1 MREEYNISGD
11 LRVQCSPCPTPLS
24 AASSRPPIKEGET
37 LQQTLVS
44 LPMWAPLSH
53 VPGVGGAAGHRY
65 RSQNH
70 FPLPEAPAI
79 PICQGSERSKSL
91 VPAFGR

>member
-11 LRVQCSPCPTPLS
+11 LCVQCSPSPSPLS

-53 VPGVGGAAGHRY
+53 VPGVGEAAGHRC